1 MDREERKNAN
11 RLDTLENI
19 LEKHTRTER
28 HLEQHSDIANKDQIK
43 HSKEIQGDR
52 ENEIRTIENK
62 IIFGDTPAN
71 TNELDSINK
80 SFEYTKNYLV
90 ENAKEMDDFTLEK
103 TIEKQQNRKEQMNNF
118 KKGQEGD
125 DQNKNEQD

>member
-28 HLEQHSDIANKDQIK
+28 HLEQHSDIANPDQIK
-43 HSKEIQGDR
+43 HSKEIQGER
-52 ENEIRTIENK
+52 ENEIKTIENK
-62 IIFGDTPAN
+62 IIFGDTSKDN
-71 TNELDSINK
+71 DELGNVK
-80 SFEYTKNYLV
+80 KNFEFTKGYLM

-103 TIEKQQNRKEQMNNF
+103 TIEKQQNRTKHMENF
-118 KKGQEGD
+118 ERGQEND
-125 DQNKNEQD
+125 AENKNEQN